1 MSLLAVTALSTA
13 CTEEKDEP
21 AGAPSIELSAASL
34 DFDIEVGTK
43 TVTVTANRDWK
54 VTIPSDATWLTVDP
68 KSGTASSDPVEV
80 KVSVLENTGLD
91 RETSLVFSIGFDERK
106 LNIKQLGGSGS
117 PEDLIVYYNDFDK
130 EESTKTYGS
139 SKSSWPFL
147 DQFEGWKNATGTG
160 AGSETYEFRGIS
172 ARNNSNSN
180 GDYSDYKGS
189 GLNNLFFGTNAYFI
203 VKNISLGESTD
214 LALSFGTEKYEG
226 SEADNIFQNK
236 EFHIYLSADAE
247 NWVEFTGY
255 EFAGGQTGGR
265 WNIANASL
273 SVPAGTETLSVC
285 FKTDVASVY
294 RLDDLRFTVA
304 EKAGTAVDFSAAAPL
319 DFLEEEGGSD
329 DKPEVGNAIYFNNFD
344 KEESTKTYGPSN
356 NSWPFLDQF
365 EGWKNEQGTGVADV
379 SYGYSATSLRSN
391 SNSDGNYS
399 DYSGSGLNNLFFGT
413 DAYFHVSCINLSG
426 STNLE
431 LSFGTEKY
439 SESGKIFLNSE
450 FHIYL
455 SADAE
460 NWVEFT
466 GYEFAGGETQGRWN
480 VASGTFTVPA
490 GVDNLSICFK
500 TDVASAYRMDDLRLA
515 PCESEG
521 TPVDFSSAAP
531 LDFLPSAGGDDPVE
545 ELPGAEGNGTVES
558 PYNIAAALNIIN
570 SGNIPAQ
577 EVYVKGKISSLG
589 SFSSQH
595 GNYTYNLSDDGQAK
609 NEIMVY
615 RGLYF
620 NGDSFTSEDQ
630 IKVGDEIVLVGK
642 LTLYNSTPEVN
653 TGSKIISING
663 EVPQEPEAPA
673 EMTVAEFI
681 SAETGTQVILSG
693 IAVGVYGKGFMLSD
707 GTGYALVYENAAST
721 AALGDKVTVT
731 GKKDAYGGLPQVAKL
746 DGYTLVEV
754 VSSGNEYALPEPKV
768 LTGAE
773 VDAYTNTV
781 TELVSFE
788 GTLSIS
794 GNYYNV
800 IVDGA
805 TRQGSIQNPVA
816 ELGLAEFDGKPVKV
830 TGFVTAVNNAKYLN
844 VLAVS
849 VEVSSKPFFSV
860 SVTELKA
867 AASDTEAS
875 FDITSNVDWTVVTDN
890 PAYTVEPASGN
901 GDATVTVKFAENA
914 GETAMVE
921 ITVATTAEVAE
932 PTYKFVLTHSGA
944 DVIPSVVLT
953 FPTDN
958 QTEINVYDKT
968 WDASISGFTWEIA
981 NFNNNNNGWTY
992 IKCGRKKNASVAHI
1006 ATKTPVAFPVAKVV
1020 VTVDALSKSDKI
1032 KEVYLLVSSKED
1044 YSDTLE
1050 KVKVTLAEGEN
1061 VFTVSS
1067 PVADAYYKLVF
1078 DCDVAGANG
1087 IIQISKV
1094 EYAAE

>member
-130 EESTKTYGS
+130 EESTKIYGS

-172 ARNNSNSN
+172 ARNNSKSN
-180 GDYSDYKGS
+180 GDYSDYEGS

-236 EFHIYLSADAE
+236 
-247 NWVEFTGY
+247 
-255 EFAGGQTGGR
+255 
-265 WNIANASL
+265 
-273 SVPAGTETLSVC
+273 
-285 FKTDVASVY
+285 
-294 RLDDLRFTVA
+294 
-304 EKAGTAVDFSAAAPL
+304 
-319 DFLEEEGGSD
+319 
-329 DKPEVGNAIYFNNFD
+329 
-344 KEESTKTYGPSN
+344 
-356 NSWPFLDQF
+356 
-365 EGWKNEQGTGVADV
+365 
-379 SYGYSATSLRSN
+379 
-391 SNSDGNYS
+391 
-399 DYSGSGLNNLFFGT
+399 
-413 DAYFHVSCINLSG
+413 
-426 STNLE
+426 
-431 LSFGTEKY
+431 
-439 SESGKIFLNSE
+439 E

-545 ELPGAEGNGTVES
+545 ELPGAEGNGTAES

-570 SGNIPAQ
+570 SGNIPAE

-816 ELGLAEFDGKPVKV
+816 ALGLAEFDGKPVKV
-830 TGFVTAVNNAKYLN
+830 TGFVTAVNNTKYLN

-867 AASDTEAS
+867 AASDTEVS

-953 FPTDN
+953 FPTGN